1 MSRIKLIL
9 ATVTAVAVMM
19 VAAASPALADHG
31 WWFSDWYEWGD
42 SDWWCYDAW
51 EHESD
56 GEWDYEYTACWH
68 EDYGWWIGED

>member
-1 MSRIKLIL
+1 MRRIKLIL
-9 ATVTAVAVMM
+9 ATVAAMAVMM
-19 VAAASPALADHG
+19 VAAVSPALADHG

-42 SDWWCYDAW
+42 DWWCYDAW
-51 EHESD
+51 EHEPD